1 MKVIVVSAHPDD
13 MELSCSGHL
22 LKLRS
27 QGADIISVVTV
38 KPSAEANLARS
49 KHIVEQELVNSYN
62 LSGFEL
68 RVFDTPLHS
77 NGRPNLCVDNN
88 TMTALSSLI
97 ETCDLAIIPNS
108 ADYHQDH
115 RATHNLALPLLLTC
129 AREIWCM
136 SSVPYCYHRAD
147 AANVTSDISDYW
159 HAKKQLLECY
169 SSYITADMIQKV
181 QRSNQHWAGKI
192 NTDYAE
198 QFQCIHRAV

>member
-1 MKVIVVSAHPDD
+1 MKVIVVSSHPDD

-22 LKLRS
+22 LKLQS
-27 QGADIISVVTV
+27 QGADIISIVTV
-38 KPSAEANLARS
+38 KPSVETNSARS
-49 KHIVEQELVNSYN
+49 KHIVEQELASSYS

-88 TMTALSSLI
+88 TMTALAPLI
-97 ETCDLAIIPNS
+97 ETCDLAIIPNPE
-108 ADYHQDH
+108 DYHQDH
-115 RATHNLALPLLLTC
+115 RATYNLALPLLLTC

-136 SSVPYCYHRAD
+136 SSVPYCYHRND
-147 AANVTSDISDYW
+147 TANVTSDIGDHW
-159 HAKKQLLECY
+159 PTKKQLLECY
-169 SSYITADMIQKV
+169 SSYITESMIQRV

-192 NTDYAE
+192 NADYAE

>member
-22 LKLRS
+22 LKLQS
-27 QGADIISVVTV
+27 QGADIVSVITV
-38 KPSAEANLARS
+38 KPSAEVNPSRS
-49 KHIVEQELVNSYN
+49 KLIVEQELSNSYL

-88 TMTALSSLI
+88 TMTNLAQLL
-97 ETCDLAIIPNS
+97 EPCDLAIIPR
-108 ADYHQDH
+108 AEDYHQDH
-115 RATHNLALPLLLTC
+115 LATHNLVLPLLLSR

-136 SSVPYCYHRAD
+136 SSVPYCYYQAD
-147 AANVTSDISDYW
+147 CANVTSDIGHYW
-159 HAKKQLLECY
+159 PTKKQLLECY
-169 SSYITADMIQKV
+169 SSYITESMIQKV
-181 QRSNQHWAGKI
+181 QRSSQHWAGKI
-192 NTDYAE
+192 NADYAE

>member
-22 LKLRS
+22 LKLQS
-27 QGADIISVVTV
+27 QGADIVSVVTV
-38 KPSAEANLARS
+38 KPSAEANPSRS
-49 KHIVEQELVNSYN
+49 KLIVEQELTNSYL

-68 RVFDTPLHS
+68 RVFDTPLHN

-88 TMTALSSLI
+88 TMTNLAQLL
-97 ETCDLAIIPNS
+97 EPCDLAIIPN
-108 ADYHQDH
+108 AKDYHQDH
-115 RATHNLALPLLLTC
+115 RATHNLVLPILLSL

-136 SSVPYCYHRAD
+136 SSVPYCYYQD
-147 AANVTSDISDYW
+147 DCANVTSDIGHYW
-159 HAKKQLLECY
+159 PTKKQLLECY
-169 SSYITADMIQKV
+169 SSYITESMIQKV

-192 NTDYAE
+192 NADYAE

>member
-13 MELSCSGHL
+13 MELACSGHL
-22 LKLRS
+22 LKLQS
-27 QGADIISVVTV
+27 QGANVISVVTV
-38 KPSAEANLARS
+38 RPSAEANPARS
-49 KHIVEQELVNSYN
+49 QQIVEQELDRSYH

-68 RVFDTPLHS
+68 RVFDTLLHS

-88 TMTALSSLI
+88 TMTDLAQLLES
-97 ETCDLAIIPNS
+97 CDLAIIPNPH
-108 ADYHQDH
+108 DYHQDH
-115 RATHNLALPLLLTC
+115 RATHALALPLLLSR

-136 SSVPYCYHRAD
+136 SSVPYCYHQTD
-147 AANVTSDISDYW
+147 DANVTSDISDHW
-159 HAKKQLLECY
+159 SAKKQLLECY
-169 SSYITADMIQKV
+169 SSYLTDSMIKKV